1 MMYEKVMTA
10 VGSCV
15 VDWHECGE
23 NPAIFC
29 YRMGAGAFA
38 GLRTW
43 ASVATPAWES
53 SARETL
59 RCWNPSGNFS
69 IRFTTLKD

>member
-1 MMYEKVMTA
+1 MMYSSIMAT

-29 YRMGAGAFA
+29 YRIGAGAFA
-38 GLRTW
+38 GLRVW
-43 ASVATPAWES
+43 ASEAAPEWETG
-53 SARETL
+53 ARETL
-59 RCWNPSGNFS
+59 QCLNRYGNYS
-69 IRFTTLKD
+69 MRSTTLKE